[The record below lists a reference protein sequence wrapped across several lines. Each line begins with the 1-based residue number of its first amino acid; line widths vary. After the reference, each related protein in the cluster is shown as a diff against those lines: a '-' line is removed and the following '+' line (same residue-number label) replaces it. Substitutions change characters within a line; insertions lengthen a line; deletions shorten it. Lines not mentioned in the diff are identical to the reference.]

1 MALHPSHFVAV
12 IGGAVAGSVAAAKLA
27 DRGIK
32 VAVFEQ
38 NTRPYGK
45 IEDGLPKWHV
55 KLQAQEEGKIDE
67 RLSHPNIFFV
77 PDTKLGRDIDFGD
90 MVKNWGLSAILL
102 ANGAWRDRPL
112 PIKGVDDFVGKG
124 LIYQNPLVK
133 WFNHYHESQYQG
145 PSYHIPD
152 DALIVG
158 GGLASL
164 DVVKIVMLETVQ
176 EALRKQGIDVDML
189 TLEHE
194 TIHKVLDDHKLSLAK
209 LGLKGCRLYYRRR
222 IKDMPLATV
231 PPDATPE
238 RREKVY
244 MAREKI
250 LRNFQEKFLF
260 SMHECQAPSGVV
272 TENGR
277 LVGLKFKRTEIK
289 NGRVKIKSDAEHEVR
304 SSLVISSIGSIPEP
318 VAGIDMED
326 ELYALC
332 NEETGQIGQFQNVFA
347 LGNVVTGKGNIK
359 ASLVHGQQ
367 VTSYVLDRFL
377 AWREED
383 YQKMLDFSRQRT
395 EKKTEKIV
403 QFLADKKLTSA
414 AQIQFLIEQIRGY
427 QRKVGYANYPD
438 WIREHRLESITDAIP
453 PARPTHVETRASQP
467 LS

>member
-277 LVGLKFKRTEIK
+277 LVGIIF
-289 NGRVKIKSDAEHEVR
+289 EVR
-304 SSLVISSIGSIPEP
+304 LAENP
-318 VAGIDMED
+318 AGIDEVQ
-326 ELYALC
+326 ELRKDAPGTQSLVP
-332 NEETGQIGQFQNVFA
+332 NRRNLLEETHLVF
-347 LGNVVTGKGNIK
+347 GD
-359 ASLVHGQQ
+359 HQ
-367 VTSYVLDRFL
+367 VLDRVERVQIGRLPGPWTEIVSRVVGRTAAFRNIVNDGQL
-377 AWREED
+377 AC
-383 YQKMLDFSRQRT
+383 
-395 EKKTEKIV
+395 V
-403 QFLADKKLTSA
+403 
-414 AQIQFLIEQIRGY
+414 
-427 QRKVGYANYPD
+427 V
-438 WIREHRLESITDAIP
+438 
-453 PARPTHVETRASQP
+453 
-467 LS
+467 